1 MHWKIV
7 ISYDTFFTINDI
19 LLLKLFYFGLAFNP
33 LEMLGG
39 ADLLK
44 QHLVSDLGMKHEPNV
59 KKVNIKN

>member
-1 MHWKIV
+1 METVIKITV
-7 ISYDTFFTINDI
+7 II
-19 LLLKLFYFGLAFNP
+19 LVKYFCFGLAFNP